1 MASPLEPEVLDLEAI
16 EDELARLDGWEFDGM
31 AIRKTFVMGS
41 FQQSIDWVNR
51 VAEVAERLSHHPDII
66 INFKK
71 VTLRCWTHKNNSVS
85 KADIQLA
92 EEIEKAMY
100 EA

>member
-1 MASPLEPEVLDLEAI
+1 MASPLELEILDLEAI
-16 EDELARLDGWEFDGM
+16 EDELARLDGWEFDGL

-51 VAEVAERLSHHPDII
+51 VGEVAEREGHHPDII
-66 INFKK
+66 INYKK

-92 EEIEKAMY
+92 EQIEKAMY